1 MRFLGLDEM
10 FMKLRFVVVFSL
22 LIACF
27 SLAQPPETVIPPKFL
42 AAPGGLPEKPIQEAV
57 LASLEAVEA
66 DDYAGFAILGTDEHK
81 AALKKEWFDKMVELR
96 AGRLATGYNV
106 AYLGDLKK
114 GPYTVYLWKLV
125 FKDGG
130 IEWLGEISWKNGKMD
145 GYRIH

>member
-1 MRFLGLDEM
+1 MKIRFFYLALGL
-10 FMKLRFVVVFSL
+10 L
-22 LIACF
+22 LVSF
-27 SLAQPPETVIPPKFL
+27 SLAQPPDAVIPPKFI
-42 AAPGGLPEKPIQEAV
+42 ASPGGLPEKPIQEAI

-66 DDYAGFAILGTDEHK
+66 DDFAGFAILGTDEQK
-81 AALKKEWFDKMVELR
+81 AALKKEWFDKMVETR
-96 AGRLATGYNV
+96 APRLAAGYNV